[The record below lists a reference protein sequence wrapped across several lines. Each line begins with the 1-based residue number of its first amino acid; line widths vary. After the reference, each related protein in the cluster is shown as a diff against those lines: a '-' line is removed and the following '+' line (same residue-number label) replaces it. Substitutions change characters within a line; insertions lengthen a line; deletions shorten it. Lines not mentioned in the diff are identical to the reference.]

1 MRESFVQ
8 RRVLLKLG
16 GAGFVGGLMTTS
28 PAVADG
34 DGEDEA
40 DGQINNLSGFET
52 PLPVADNS
60 HRLQLISPTNQLTI
74 DVETDDT
81 IDIVFEW
88 DNSITVNGSNF
99 SISGSIPFTN
109 SKEDIG
115 QHRAIFREADAF
127 DSEFDKVVL
136 DRLTLGG
143 LDTDSVEPGNE
154 LTVTVSV
161 RQADSPE
168 DTDDFEDVVT
178 AVDDG
183 SFDADETTEATFEVT
198 QGTLISTNDEAT
210 TDLDL
215 AASTEHTI
223 AFDIDQ
229 LRDESA
235 GGTPA
240 GPAKGLIISYFID
253 NDDGLD
259 FDLAD
264 DDVTFGGAATD
275 LDLEVV
281 KSREI
286 PGIGQVLL
294 EIANGETLEDDA
306 DLEIGDTVT
315 VELSGLDTAAIDPD
329 EFDESGSIVEVGLHG
344 AATFDPIVDES
355 IAPDRGAYTI
365 DAVDFAFGD
374 QTSPTEIEDWHDLD
388 EIRNDLDS
396 DYILVSNLDEDTKG
410 YSDIVADITASE
422 FTENVYF
429 SEGETETELAQT
441 PLNEIVSADVSF
453 DIGIVDE
460 HNGIIERAND
470 SSFESVE
477 ITYATDERFVGFKP
491 IGYIDNEF
499 RGKFDGNGHE
509 IDGLTIDR
517 ANEDNVGLFGAI
529 GEGTVLTN
537 VGLTNVEVT
546 GRDDVGG
553 LVGLGPYAPV
563 TIAHSYVTGDVAGK
577 TDVGGLIG
585 SVGEGSIVEN
595 SYATADVA
603 GETQVGGLAGFTEDN
618 TVTTSYATGTVTV
631 DDRRVGGLIGFTG
644 STDVSMSY
652 ATGDVNA
659 ETADEVGG
667 LVGDNIGTISA
678 SYATGTVTGGSS
690 VGGLVGDH
698 FGEINT
704 SFADSTV
711 EATADNA
718 QIGGLVGTVQSDQT
732 ITQSYALGSVE
743 AENASSLGGL
753 VGESNGEVSNSYAA
767 VAVQGSGAD
776 VGGFIG
782 ELEGSSPIDSYW
794 DTEVSGQDD
803 SSGAEGLLTDEM
815 TGDTAQN
822 NMSGFD
828 FDDVWDLQVEP
839 DDYPTLQ
846 AIQQDEPTPNF
857 VVTILEPAEGDEV
870 RQDNQLEVTAEIVN
884 TGGEL
889 GTQTIELTAPV
900 QNTHA
905 DVELARDDETQV
917 EFIIPEADVE
927 GTFDITVESEDTTD
941 SVSVTA
947 VDPCFIATAAYNTPQ
962 AAEID
967 VLRDFRDSVLD
978 KHAVG
983 RALIRT
989 YYATS
994 PPVAN
999 WIRQTKERRQMVRKY
1014 VVDPLVRTVDRLPS
1028 RSE

>member
-1 MRESFVQ
+1 MRDSVLQ

-16 GAGFVGGLMTTS
+16 GAGIVGGMMTTS
-28 PAVADG
+28 PVS
-34 DGEDEA
+34 
-40 DGQINNLSGFET
+40 GQETDISSDDATGNINSLSGFET
-52 PLPVADNS
+52 PLPVTDNS
-60 HRLQLISPTNQLTI
+60 HRLQLISPANRLII
-74 DVETDDT
+74 DSETDDT
-81 IDIVFEW
+81 IDLVFEW
-88 DNSITVNGSNF
+88 GDSVTIGAGGR
-99 SISGSIPFTN
+99 SISGSGILDDQ
-109 SKEDIG
+109 EDIDE
-115 QHRAIFREADAF
+115 QRAIFRGKGRSGDI
-127 DSEFDKVVL
+127 VY
-136 DRLTLGG
+136 DRLTLRG
-143 LDTDSVEPGNE
+143 LDTSDVAPGDEVE
-154 LTVTVSV
+154 VTVSA

-168 DTDDFEDVVT
+168 DTDDFDDVVT

-183 SFDADETTEATFEVT
+183 IFDADETTEAIFEVT

-215 AASTEHTI
+215 AASAKHTI

-235 GGTPA
+235 GGIPA
-240 GPAKGLIISYFID
+240 GPAKGLIINYFID
-253 NDDGLD
+253 DDDGLE

-264 DDVTFGGAATD
+264 DDVTLGGAAAN

-294 EIANGETLEDDA
+294 EIANEERPEDDA

-315 VELSGLDTAAIDPD
+315 VELSGLDSAAIDPD
-329 EFDESGSIVEVGLHG
+329 EFEEPGSTVEVGLHG

-365 DAVDFAFGD
+365 DAVNFEFGER
-374 QTSPTEIEDWHDLD
+374 TEIKDWNELNNV
-388 EIRNDLDS
+388 RNDLDGN
-396 DYILVSNLDEDTKG
+396 YILVADLGPDTAGYETHVANPEGGFEPIADSDFNED
-410 YSDIVADITASE
+410 V
-422 FTENVYF
+422 
-429 SEGETETELAQT
+429 
-441 PLNEIVSADVSF
+441 
-453 DIGIVDE
+453 
-460 HNGIIERAND
+460 
-470 SSFESVE
+470 
-477 ITYATDERFVGFKP
+477 
-491 IGYIDNEF
+491 EF
-499 RGKFDGNGHE
+499 RGTFDGNGYE

-517 ANEDNVGLFGAI
+517 ANENHVGLFGAI
-529 GEGTVLTN
+529 GEPAVLTN
-537 VGLTNVEVT
+537 VGLTNVDVT
-546 GRDDVGG
+546 GNRYVGGLVGATADEFGSQTPTIKQSYVTGDVTGESDVGG
-553 LVGLGPYAPV
+553 LVGWMFL
-563 TIAHSYVTGDVAGK
+563 
-577 TDVGGLIG
+577 
-585 SVGEGSIVEN
+585 GSIEN
-595 SYATADVA
+595 SYSTADVA
-603 GETQVGGLAGFTEDN
+603 GEMQVGGLAGTTEDN
-618 TVTTSYATGTVTV
+618 TVTTSYATGTVTA
-631 DDRRVGGLIGFTG
+631 DDRRVGGLVGFTG
-644 STDVSMSY
+644 STDVSMCY

-667 LVGDNIGTISA
+667 LVGDNVGKISA
-678 SYATGTVTGGSS
+678 SYATSTVTGGSS

-718 QIGGLVGTVQSDQT
+718 QIGGLVGTLAAGET

-782 ELEGSSPIDSYW
+782 ELAGSSPIDSYW

-803 SSGAEGLLTDEM
+803 SPGAEGLLTNEM
-815 TGDTAQN
+815 TGDAAQN
-822 NMSGFD
+822 NMGGFD
-828 FDDVWDLQVEP
+828 FGDVWDLQVEP

-846 AIQQDEPTPNF
+846 AIQQDEPTANF
-857 VVTILEPAEGDEV
+857 VVTILEPAEGAEV
-870 RQDNQLEVTAEIVN
+870 RQDDHLEVTAEIGN

-900 QNTHA
+900 QNTHE
-905 DVELARDDETQV
+905 DVELASDDETQV
-917 EFIIPEADVE
+917 EFMIPQADVE

-962 AAEID
+962 ADEID
-967 VLRDFRDSVLD
+967 VLRGFRDSVLN

-983 RALIRT
+983 RAITRT

-999 WIRQTKERRQMVRKY
+999 WIRQTQQRRQMVRKY
-1014 VVDPLVRTVDRLPS
+1014 IVEPLVKTVDQLPS
-1028 RSE
+1028 RSD